1 MPEFCDLLDG
11 DRGKTGAIHPRG
23 VPLPAGRYHAVVH
36 VWLRGPDGRFLI
48 SLRHP
53 AKRHGGL
60 WETTG
65 GAVVAGEDSRAAA
78 VREVGEELGIT
89 LAPADG
95 LLLRTLRREAFH
107 DFCDV
112 WCFAV
117 PSLNPSGLTLQPEE
131 VADARWA
138 VPEEIRALDR
148 AGLWVSTLRYYEAL
162 FQEDIP
168 C

>member
-11 DRGKTGAIHPRG
+11 DRGKTGAIHLRG
-23 VPLPAGRYHAVVH
+23 LPLPAGRYHAVVH

-48 SLRHP
+48 SLR
-53 AKRHGGL
+53 
-60 WETTG
+60 
-65 GAVVAGEDSRAAA
+65 
-78 VREVGEELGIT
+78 REE
-89 LAPADG
+89 
-95 LLLRTLRREAFH
+95 FH
-107 DFCDV
+107 DLCDV

-117 PSLNPSGLTLQPEE
+117 PALDPGGLTLQPEE

-138 VPEEIRALDR
+138 GLEEIRALDQ
-148 AGLWVSTLRYYEAL
+148 AGLWVSTLRYCGAL

>member
-1 MPEFCDLLDG
+1 MPEFCDLLDA
-11 DRGKTGAIHPRG
+11 DRRNTGVVHPRG
-23 VPLPAGRYHAVVH
+23 LPLPAGRYHAVVH

-65 GAVVAGEDSRAAA
+65 GAVVAGEDSRTAA

-95 LLLRTLRREAFH
+95 LLLRTLRREEFH

-112 WCFAV
+112 WLFDLPAV
-117 PSLNPSGLTLQPEE
+117 PAQALTLQPEE
-131 VADARWA
+131 VVDARWA
-138 VPEEIRALDR
+138 GLEEIRALDR
-148 AGLWVSTLRYYEAL
+148 AGLWVSTLRYYEEL
-162 FQEDIP
+162 FQEGSP